1 MDGKAWPSHVGW
13 GGSQCVD
20 RARALTQ
27 DHPRGTQRQAGS
39 QLKTTFTLTL
49 TLGLRKTGS
58 GDFQHCHEPQ
68 SGDEAQETQGHPS
81 E

>member
-1 MDGKAWPSHVGW
+1 MDWKAWPSHVGW

-27 DHPRGTQRQAGS
+27 DHTPGTQRQAGS

-58 GDFQHCHEPQ
+58 GNFQHCHEPQ
-68 SGDEAQETQGHPS
+68 SGTRPRRPKAFPS